1 MNGQIR
7 WCERRDG
14 PGGPGDGCGNVVQ
27 FQIQEDRDVRVIGI
41 PRSIPGGKNTAMT
54 ITTERFQSDLEASN
68 MLRDAGGP
76 GGQRRNI
83 GRIEG
88 DRDGRERPIRL
99 FGALA
104 RITR

>member
-1 MNGQIR
+1 MHGQIR
-7 WCERRDG
+7 QCERRDG
-14 PGGPGDGCGNVVQ
+14 LGGPGNGCGNVVQ
-27 FQIQEDRDVRVIGI
+27 LQIQEDRDVRVIGV
-41 PRSIPGGKNTAMT
+41 PRSISGGENTAMT

-68 MLRDAGGP
+68 MRRDAGGP

-88 DRDGRERPIRL
+88 DRDRRARLSRL
-99 FGALA
+99 FGVLA

>member
-1 MNGQIR
+1 MRATPSEKMETIR
-7 WCERRDG
+7 L
-14 PGGPGDGCGNVVQ
+14 V
-27 FQIQEDRDVRVIGI
+27 EDSELGVKRTLEMIGV
-41 PRSIPGGKNTAMT
+41 PRSISGGENTAMT

-68 MLRDAGGP
+68 MRRDAGGP

-88 DRDGRERPIRL
+88 DRDRRARLSRL